1 MPDDP
6 RIDELR
12 RRLRKDPASIAFA
25 QLAEELRRAGQRE
38 EAVTVCRA
46 GLAVYPEYVSA
57 RVTLGRALLALDR
70 LDEAQREL
78 EYARETAPE
87 NTAAIRAL
95 ADIHDRIAQ
104 TPGEGEAA
112 DGIGAGSRALIE
124 EAPVTQASSAP
135 YTDAAH
141 VRLARTVDALE
152 AWLDAI
158 HVARAQR
165 SA

>member
-6 RIDELR
+6 RIEELR

-25 QLAEELRRAGQRE
+25 QLAEELRRGGELE

-57 RVTLGRALLALDR
+57 RVTLGRALLALGR

-78 EYARETAPE
+78 ENARDTAPE
-87 NTAAIRAL
+87 NAAANRAL
-95 ADIHDRIAQ
+95 ADILQ
-104 TPGEGEAA
+104 TK
-112 DGIGAGSRALIE
+112 GAGPATAPSRE
-124 EAPVTQASSAP
+124 PQAVPA
-135 YTDAAH
+135 DAARQ
-141 VRLARTVDALE
+141 RLARTVDALE
-152 AWLDAI
+152 AWLAAI

>member
-6 RIDELR
+6 RIEELR

-25 QLAEELRRAGQRE
+25 QLAEELRRAGAHE
-38 EAVTVCRA
+38 EAVTVFRA

-78 EYARETAPE
+78 EYARSTAPE

-95 ADIHDRIAQ
+95 ADIHDRLGL
-104 TPGEGEAA
+104 TPGETGV
-112 DGIGAGSRALIE
+112 E
-124 EAPVTQASSAP
+124 EASSSAS
-135 YTDAAH
+135 TDAAH
-141 VRLARTVDALE
+141 VRLARTVNALE

-158 HVARAQR
+158 HVARPQR